1 MYDLTF
7 ADETLTTWALLRQT
21 WLIAN
26 RAAETR
32 LSKVGL
38 TPEHVA
44 VMWICRDYRGIAST
58 AEIARLL
65 SRRSQSVTSLLN
77 RMEAECLV
85 TRTPKRKG
93 RPFTEVRL
101 TEEGEQACQLGI
113 EVVRAL
119 LSEGRSV
126 FSAQERR
133 TLHTLLRAMRQ
144 HLVDSMNME
153 LIALPDAPVAEPIP
167 VKW

>member
-44 VMWICRDYRGIAST
+44 VMWICRDYRGITST
-58 AEIARLL
+58 AEIARIV
-65 SRRSQSVTSLLN
+65 SRRSQSITSLLT
-77 RMEAECLV
+77 RMETEGLI
-85 TRTPKRKG
+85 TKTPRRKG

-101 TEEGEQACQLGI
+101 TETGREACQVGI
-113 EVVRAL
+113 TVVKTL
-119 LSEGRSV
+119 ISESKSVLS
-126 FSAQERR
+126 ADERR
-133 TLHTLLRAMRQ
+133 TLHTLLRRMRQ
-144 HLVDSMNME
+144 HLVDSMRME
-153 LIALPDAPVAEPIP
+153 LTAPPDMPVAEAIP